1 MPKAA
6 SPVRLQSELME
17 SAARAG
23 ALQHRSAAEQIE
35 YWAAL
40 GQRVARVLDPDTL
53 LDLAAGAVRLNVE
66 PVVTPSVP
74 PEQVFAAVDAD
85 RASGSLANAVTTAPL
100 RYQSATCAPGQLEQ
114 IAADGTRVVGCFRD
128 GVFTPANA
136 AGHAG

>member
-40 GQRVARVLDPDTL
+40 GRQVARVLDPDTL
-53 LDLAAGAVRLNVE
+53 LDLAAGAVRLHLE
-66 PVVTPSVP
+66 PVITPSVP
-74 PEQVFAAVDAD
+74 PEQVFAAVEAD
-85 RASGSLANAVTTAPL
+85 RASGNLANAVTRAPL
-100 RYQSATCAPGQLEQ
+100 RYQSAACAPGLLEQ
-114 IAADGTRVVGCFRD
+114 IAADGTKVVGCFRD
-128 GVFTPANA
+128 GVFTPAEDA
-136 AGHAG
+136 A